1 MQKKPKKVLSVFLL
15 AMMNVAIVLSLRGL
29 PIMAKEGTSLIFY
42 LLFSLFI
49 FLIPSAL
56 VSAELATGWPEEG
69 GVFRW
74 VEEAF
79 GTRAGFTAIWLQWI
93 QNVIWYPIV
102 LAFAAAALAY
112 LFVSPELAENPLYNI
127 LVILAIYWGATLV
140 NAKGLKASGI
150 LTSLGVVA
158 GTILPGLFI
167 IFLGFFWWLGGEPL
181 AFLDESHKVVPS
193 LSDFSSISFL
203 AGIILL
209 FAGIE
214 VTAVHAKEVR
224 DPRRGYPKAILLS
237 VLIIFVLFFFGA
249 LSVGAVLPQESI
261 SLTAGIMQALQLMLE
276 RFHMSWL
283 LPVMGFLVAFGT
295 IGGVAAWIV
304 GPSKGFFATAKQ
316 GLIPP
321 YLSHSNKKGVPTHIL
336 FVQGLVVT
344 ALSLLYLVTPTISSA
359 FFLLTALGVM
369 LYLVMYILLFAAG
382 IALRYKHPGVR
393 RDYRIPGGHLGIWI
407 VSGVGIMGA
416 LFAIVIGFFPPRQLE
431 WGSKP
436 LYVWFLVIG
445 LLLGLILP
453 QLILKARKPHWK
465 RRVNQKN
472 G

>member
-1 MQKKPKKVLSVFLL
+1 MQKKPRKVLSAFIL

-29 PIMAKEGTSLIFY
+29 PIMAEEGMSLIFY
-42 LLFSLFI
+42 LLFSLFF

-79 GTRAGFTAIWLQWI
+79 GTRAGFTAIWLQWL

-112 LFVSPELAENPLYNI
+112 LFSAPALAESPLYNI
-127 LVILAIYWGATLV
+127 LVILAIYWGSTFV
-140 NAKGLKASGI
+140 NAKGMRASGI
-150 LTSLGVVA
+150 LTTAGVIA
-158 GTILPGLFI
+158 GTIFPGIVI
-167 IFLGFFWWLGGEPL
+167 ILLGFAWWVGGQPL
-181 AFLDESHKVVPS
+181 AFLDKGQNIFPNLTS
-193 LSDFSSISFL
+193 FSNISFL

-214 VTAVHAKEVR
+214 VTAVHAREVKN
-224 DPRRGYPKAILLS
+224 PRRGYPKAILIS
-237 VLIIFVLFFFGA
+237 VVIIFTVFFLGA
-249 LSVGAVLPQESI
+249 LSVGAVVPVEKI
-261 SLTAGIMQALQLMLE
+261 SLTAGIMQALDHMLTE
-276 RFHMSWL
+276 FHMSWILPIMGL
-283 LPVMGFLVAFGT
+283 LIAFGT

-336 FVQGLVVT
+336 YVQGIVVT
-344 ALSLLYLVTPTISSA
+344 LLSLLYLVTPTISSA
-359 FFLLTALGVM
+359 FFLLSALGVM

-382 IALRYKHPGVR
+382 IALRYKHPKVR

-416 LFAIVIGFFPPRQLE
+416 LFAITVGFFPPVQLQ
-431 WGSKP
+431 WGSSAF
-436 LYVWFLVIG
+436 YVWFLAIG
-445 LLLGLILP
+445 LVLGILLP

-465 RRVNQKN
+465 RMADND
-472 G
+472 